1 MTEGLWYFIVVL
13 NDSHSKSS
21 KWHRERDSATTHAIA
36 APSSC
41 CYQHSRH
48 GGTLACAMA
57 YKVTGGWME
66 QVDLDSATEE
76 RKVIVRLDVE
86 VPPWRLPGQVVGAD
100 TWCHGDVVHKRGKD
114 SS

>member
-1 MTEGLWYFIVVL
+1 
-13 NDSHSKSS
+13 
-21 KWHRERDSATTHAIA
+21 
-36 APSSC
+36 
-41 CYQHSRH
+41 
-48 GGTLACAMA
+48 
-57 YKVTGGWME
+57 ME